1 MATGRKV
8 GSGGQRKRGLAGR
21 GPTPKAEDRVYHKAY
36 KGKSNPASGNRTQGS
51 KSDSHRS
58 RAQGKGAGADWVVG
72 RNPVLEAMTA
82 GLPIKAG
89 YVTEGA
95 ERDDR
100 LREIFRYAADHS
112 IPLLQTTRAELDR
125 LTGGAVHQGV
135 ALQLPSYEY
144 AHPGDLIADALSDP
158 ARPGLLVALDGITDP
173 HNLGAIV
180 RSAAAFGAHGVIIP
194 ERRSA
199 SVTAVAWK
207 SSAGALARIPVAKA
221 TNLNRVLQDSAK
233 AGFTVVGLAG
243 EGETDIAGVPG
254 VDGPVLLVIGSEGA
268 GLARLTR
275 ERCDLLAKIP
285 IASEVESLNASVAAS
300 IALYEVARCRG
311 EFAD

>member
-1 MATGRKV
+1 MATERKV
-8 GSGGQRKRGLAGR
+8 GSGGRRKRGLAGR

-36 KGKSNPASGNRTQGS
+36 KGKSTGTSGSQSG
-51 KSDSHRS
+51 KSGANRS

-82 GLPIKAG
+82 GLPIKTA
-89 YVTEGA
+89 YVAEGA

-100 LREIFRYAADHS
+100 LNEIFRYAAEHS
-112 IPLLQTTRAELDR
+112 ISLLQTTRAELDR

-144 AHPGDLIADALSDP
+144 AYPGDLIADAVNDETR
-158 ARPGLLVALDGITDP
+158 AGLLVALDGITDP

-199 SVTAVAWK
+199 SVTAVVWK
-207 SSAGALARIPVAKA
+207 SSAGALARVPVAKA
-221 TNLNRVLQDSAK
+221 TNLNRVLQDAAK

-254 VDGPVLLVIGSEGA
+254 ADGPVLLVVGSEGA
-268 GLARLTR
+268 GLARRTR
-275 ERCDLLAKIP
+275 ERCGVLARIP

-300 IALYEVARCRG
+300 ISLYEVARSRG
-311 EFAD
+311 DFTD

>member
-1 MATGRKV
+1 
-8 GSGGQRKRGLAGR
+8 
-21 GPTPKAEDRVYHKAY
+21 
-36 KGKSNPASGNRTQGS
+36 
-51 KSDSHRS
+51 
-58 RAQGKGAGADWVVG
+58 
-72 RNPVLEAMTA
+72 MTA
-82 GLPIKAG
+82 GLPIKTA
-89 YVTEGA
+89 YVAEGA

-100 LREIFRYAADHS
+100 LNEIFRYAAEHS
-112 IPLLQTTRAELDR
+112 ISLLQTTRAELDR

-144 AHPGDLIADALSDP
+144 AYPGDLIADAVNDETR
-158 ARPGLLVALDGITDP
+158 AGLLVALDGITDP

-199 SVTAVAWK
+199 SVTAVVWK
-207 SSAGALARIPVAKA
+207 SSAGALARVPVAKA
-221 TNLNRVLQDSAK
+221 TNLNRVLQDAAK

-254 VDGPVLLVIGSEGA
+254 ADGPVLLVVGSEGA

-275 ERCDLLAKIP
+275 ERCDVLARIP

-300 IALYEVARCRG
+300 ISLYEVARSRG
-311 EFAD
+311 DFTD

>member
-1 MATGRKV
+1 MANKPKV
-8 GSGGQRKRGLAGR
+8 GSGGKRKRGLAGR

-36 KGKSNPASGNRTQGS
+36 KAKQSNSGGSRPARAGAKGS
-51 KSDSHRS
+51 SH
-58 RAQGKGAGADWVVG
+58 GKGTASDWVVG
-72 RNPVLEAMTA
+72 RNPVLEALTA
-82 GLPIKAG
+82 GLPVKAA
-89 YVTEGA
+89 YVAEGS

-100 LREIFRYAADHS
+100 LRDIFRFTAENS
-112 IPLLQTTRAELDR
+112 ISLLQTTRAELDR

-135 ALQLPSYEY
+135 ALQLPVYDY
-144 AHPGDLIADALSDP
+144 AHPDDLLAAAINDSTREALV
-158 ARPGLLVALDGITDP
+158 VALDGITDP
-173 HNLGAIV
+173 HNLGAII

-207 SSAGALARIPVAKA
+207 ASAGALARVPVARA
-221 TNLNRVLQDSAK
+221 TNLNRTLSDYAK

-243 EGETDIAGVPG
+243 EGETDIGGVPG
-254 VDGPVLLVIGSEGA
+254 VAGPLLLVVGSEGA

-275 ERCDLLAKIP
+275 ERCDLLARIP
-285 IASEVESLNASVAAS
+285 ITGETESLNASVAAA

-311 EFAD
+311 NLAD

>member
-21 GPTPKAEDRVYHKAY
+21 GPTPKAEDRTYHKPY
-36 KGKSNPASGNRTQGS
+36 RSKSNGSSGPGSQPAKNNPN
-51 KSDSHRS
+51 RS
-58 RAQGKGAGADWVVG
+58 RAQGKSAGADWVVG

-82 GLPIKAG
+82 GLPIKAA
-89 YVTEGA
+89 YVAEGA

-100 LREIFRYAADHS
+100 LRDIFRYAAEHS
-112 IPLLQTTRAELDR
+112 ISLLQSTRAELDR

-135 ALQLPSYEY
+135 ALQLPGYEY
-144 AHPGDLIADALSDP
+144 AHPNDLIADAVNDQTR
-158 ARPGLLVALDGITDP
+158 AGLLVALDGITDP

-207 SSAGALARIPVAKA
+207 SSAGALARMPVAKA
-221 TNLNRVLQDSAK
+221 TNLNRVLQDAVK

-243 EGETDIAGVPG
+243 EAANDIAGVPG
-254 VDGPVLLVIGSEGA
+254 VDGPVLLVVGSEGA

-275 ERCDLLAKIP
+275 ERCDVLARIP

-300 IALYEVARCRG
+300 ISLYEVARCRG
-311 EFAD
+311 DMAD

>member
-1 MATGRKV
+1 M
-8 GSGGQRKRGLAGR
+8 
-21 GPTPKAEDRVYHKAY
+21 
-36 KGKSNPASGNRTQGS
+36 
-51 KSDSHRS
+51 
-58 RAQGKGAGADWVVG
+58 VG
-72 RNPVLEAMTA
+72 RNPVLEAMAA

-89 YVTEGA
+89 YVAEGS

-100 LREIFRYAADHS
+100 LRDIFKYAAEHS

-135 ALQLPSYEY
+135 ALQLPSYQY
-144 AHPGDLIADALSDP
+144 VHPDDLMADALHSDVQ
-158 ARPGLLVALDGITDP
+158 GLVVALDGITDP
-173 HNLGAIV
+173 HNLGAII

-207 SSAGALARIPVAKA
+207 ASAGALARIPVARA
-221 TNLNRVLQDSAK
+221 VNLNRTLQDYTK

-254 VDGPVLLVIGSEGA
+254 VDGPVLLVIGSEGE

-275 ERCDLLAKIP
+275 ERCDLLARIP
-285 IASEVESLNASVAAS
+285 ISSEVESLNASVAAA
-300 IALYEVARCRG
+300 IALYEIARCRG
-311 EFAD
+311 DLD

>member
-1 MATGRKV
+1 MATGKKV
-8 GSGGQRKRGLAGR
+8 GSGGQRRKGLEGR

-36 KGKSNPASGNRTQGS
+36 KAKQAAASGQRSGGGRRPARET
-51 KSDSHRS
+51 SH
-58 RAQGKGAGADWVVG
+58 GKGAGADWVVG
-72 RNPVLEAMTA
+72 RNPVLEAMQA
-82 GLPIKAG
+82 GLPIKTA
-89 YVTEGA
+89 YVAEGS

-100 LREIFRYAADHS
+100 LREIFRYAAEHS
-112 IPLLQTTRAELDR
+112 ISLLQTTRTELDR

-135 ALQLPSYEY
+135 ALQLPGYDY
-144 AHPGDLIADALSDP
+144 LHPDDLMADAVHDETREALV
-158 ARPGLLVALDGITDP
+158 VALDGITDP
-173 HNLGAIV
+173 HNLGAII

-207 SSAGALARIPVAKA
+207 SSAGAIARVPVARA
-221 TNLNRVLQDSAK
+221 TNLNRTLSDYAK

-243 EGETDIAGVPG
+243 EGETDIGGVPG
-254 VDGPVLLVIGSEGA
+254 VDGPLLVVIGSEGE

-275 ERCDLLAKIP
+275 ERCDFLARIP
-285 IASEVESLNASVAAS
+285 ITSAIESLNASVAAG

-311 EFAD
+311 ALAE

>member
-1 MATGRKV
+1 MATERKV
-8 GSGGQRKRGLAGR
+8 GSGGRRKRGLAGR
-21 GPTPKAEDRVYHKAY
+21 GPTPKAEDRVYHKTY
-36 KGKSNPASGNRTQGS
+36 KGKSTGTSGSQSG
-51 KSDSHRS
+51 KSGANRS

-82 GLPIKAG
+82 GLPIKTA
-89 YVTEGA
+89 YVAEGA

-100 LREIFRYAADHS
+100 LNEIFRYAAEHS
-112 IPLLQTTRAELDR
+112 ISLLQTTRAELDR

-144 AHPGDLIADALSDP
+144 AYPGDLIADAVNDETR
-158 ARPGLLVALDGITDP
+158 AGLLVALDGITDP

-199 SVTAVAWK
+199 SVTAVVWK
-207 SSAGALARIPVAKA
+207 SSAGALARVPVAKA
-221 TNLNRVLQDSAK
+221 TNLNRVLQDAAK

-254 VDGPVLLVIGSEGA
+254 ADGPVLLVVGSEGA

-275 ERCDLLAKIP
+275 ERCDVLARIP

-300 IALYEVARCRG
+300 ISLYEVARSRG
-311 EFAD
+311 DFTD

>member
-1 MATGRKV
+1 MATGRRV

-36 KGKSNPASGNRTQGS
+36 QARQGAGQGGKQAGGRGGRPS
-51 KSDSHRS
+51 SH
-58 RAQGKGAGADWVVG
+58 GHGAGADWVVG

-89 YVTEGA
+89 YVAEGS

-100 LREIFRYAADHS
+100 LRDIFKYAAEHS
-112 IPLLQTTRAELDR
+112 ISLLQTTRAELDR

-135 ALQLPSYEY
+135 ALQLPSYDY
-144 AHPGDLIADALSDP
+144 AHPDDVMADALTDETRE
-158 ARPGLLVALDGITDP
+158 ALVVALDGITDP
-173 HNLGAIV
+173 HNLGAII
-180 RSAAAFGAHGVIIP
+180 RSAAAFGVHGVVIP

-207 SSAGALARIPVAKA
+207 ASAGALARVPVARA
-221 TNLNRVLQDSAK
+221 GNLNRTIVDYAK

-254 VDGPVLLVIGSEGA
+254 VDGPLMLVVGSEGE

-275 ERCDLLAKIP
+275 ERCDLLARIP
-285 IASEVESLNASVAAS
+285 ISSQVESLNASVAAG

-311 EFAD
+311 DLV

>member
-1 MATGRKV
+1 MTTGRKV

-36 KGKSNPASGNRTQGS
+36 KTKQGAGQGGTKSGGRSPRPS
-51 KSDSHRS
+51 SHG
-58 RAQGKGAGADWVVG
+58 QGAGADWVVG
-72 RNPVLEAMTA
+72 RNPVLEAMAA

-89 YVTEGA
+89 YVAEGS

-100 LREIFRYAADHS
+100 LRDIFKYAAQHS
-112 IPLLQTTRAELDR
+112 ISLLQTTRAELDR

-135 ALQLPSYEY
+135 ALQLPGYQY
-144 AHPGDLIADALSDP
+144 AHPDDVMADALHNDVHQ
-158 ARPGLLVALDGITDP
+158 GLVVALDGITDP
-173 HNLGAIV
+173 HNLGAII

-207 SSAGALARIPVAKA
+207 ASAGALARIPVARA
-221 TNLNRVLQDSAK
+221 VNLNRTLQDYTK

-254 VDGPVLLVIGSEGA
+254 VDGPVLLVIGSEGE

-275 ERCDLLAKIP
+275 ERCDLLARIP
-285 IASEVESLNASVAAS
+285 ISSEVESLNASVAAA
-300 IALYEVARCRG
+300 IALYEIARCRG
-311 EFAD
+311 DLD

>member
-36 KGKSNPASGNRTQGS
+36 KTKQ
-51 KSDSHRS
+51 
-58 RAQGKGAGADWVVG
+58 GAGQGGAKPSGRSPRPSSHGQGAGSDWVVG
-72 RNPVLEAMTA
+72 RNPVLEALTA

-89 YVTEGA
+89 YVAEGS

-100 LREIFRYAADHS
+100 LRDIFKFAAEHS
-112 IPLLQTTRAELDR
+112 ISLLQTTRAELDR

-135 ALQLPSYEY
+135 ALQLPSYQY
-144 AHPGDLIADALSDP
+144 AHPDDLLADALQDD
-158 ARPGLLVALDGITDP
+158 AHRGLVVALDGITDP
-173 HNLGAIV
+173 HNLGAII
-180 RSAAAFGAHGVIIP
+180 RSAAAFAAHGVIIP

-207 SSAGALARIPVAKA
+207 ASAGALARVPVARA
-221 TNLNRVLQDSAK
+221 VNLNRALQDYSK

-254 VDGPVLLVIGSEGA
+254 VDGPVLLVIGSEGD

-275 ERCDLLAKIP
+275 ERCDLLARIP
-285 IASEVESLNASVAAS
+285 ISSEVESLNASVAAA
-300 IALYEVARCRG
+300 IALYEIARCRG
-311 EFAD
+311 ELD

>member
-1 MATGRKV
+1 MAAGRKV

-36 KGKSNPASGNRTQGS
+36 KARQGAGQGGKQTAGRGGRPS
-51 KSDSHRS
+51 SH
-58 RAQGKGAGADWVVG
+58 GHGAGADWVVG

-82 GLPIKAG
+82 GLPVKAG
-89 YVTEGA
+89 YVAEGS

-100 LREIFRYAADHS
+100 LRDIFKYAAEHS
-112 IPLLQTTRAELDR
+112 ISLLQTTRAELDR

-135 ALQLPSYEY
+135 ALQLPSYDY
-144 AHPGDLIADALSDP
+144 AHPDDVMADALADETRE
-158 ARPGLLVALDGITDP
+158 ALVVALDGITDP
-173 HNLGAIV
+173 HNLGAII
-180 RSAAAFGAHGVIIP
+180 RSAAAFGVHGVVIP

-207 SSAGALARIPVAKA
+207 ASAGALARVPVARA
-221 TNLNRVLQDSAK
+221 GNLNRTIVDYAK

-254 VDGPVLLVIGSEGA
+254 VDGPLMLVVGSEGE

-275 ERCDLLAKIP
+275 ERCDLLARIP
-285 IASEVESLNASVAAS
+285 ISSQVESLNASVAAG

-311 EFAD
+311 DLV